1 MVALSYLQTLTEAVR
16 VSASATNPGYTT
28 LAAAIT
34 AAGSTTISVTA
45 NAGFPQ
51 TGSFS
56 VMIDSEKLTV
66 TAGQGTNTWT
76 VTRGVSS
83 TTAATHTSGTYVF
96 QCATSLIPIEPVMFE
111 PMVTRYDPAL
121 MRNSFARFYETV
133 IVSEHSEIKGIKAP
147 ATFETL
153 TNWLSYAVKG
163 GVTPTTSDSAAY
175 TWAFTPTLTSDDLA
189 GMGAEMGND
198 TAAYHI
204 AALYCDQMVI
214 DITRGAES
222 AMVTV
227 DLMGQQA
234 FRMGA
239 KSPGLTRTGL
249 NIINPAYTS
258 TYIDTTTIGTTA
270 YNDVASAK
278 ITLKNGWQQLYFLNG
293 VLYPTGI
300 ARPTRNLDVELIKW
314 FDDATELENAMN
326 STGNGVERKLRLN
339 ATGPVIA
346 GSSSSNSLVVDAYL
360 YWDAFP
366 YKVDK
371 EVWMTTFTGRT
382 VYDVSAGD
390 DWSMSLTNSLAAVP

>member
-1 MVALSYLQTLTEAVR
+1 
-16 VSASATNPGYTT
+16 
-28 LAAAIT
+28 
-34 AAGSTTISVTA
+34 VTA

-51 TGSFS
+51 TGTFS

-66 TAGQGTNTWT
+66 TAGAGTNTWT
-76 VTRGVSS
+76 VTRGATS
-83 TTAATHTSGTYVF
+83 TTAATHLNGAYVF

-121 MRNSFARFYETV
+121 MRNSFERFYETV

-163 GVTPTTSDSAAY
+163 GVSPTTSDSAAY
-175 TWAFTPTLTSDDLA
+175 AWAFTPTLTADDLA

-204 AALYCDQMVI
+204 AALYCDQIVI

-234 FRMGA
+234 FQMGA

-258 TYIDTTTIGTTA
+258 TYLDTVTIGTTA
-270 YNDVASAK
+270 FNDVASVKAT
-278 ITLKNGWQQLYFLNG
+278 IKNGFQQLYFLNG
-293 VLYPTGI
+293 FLYPTGV
-300 ARPTRNLDVELIKW
+300 ARPTRNMDVEIVKW
-314 FDDATELENAMN
+314 FDDATELTNAMN
-326 STGNGVERKLRLN
+326 SVGTGTERKLRFV
-339 ATGPVIA
+339 ATGPQIA
-346 GSSSSNSLVVDAYL
+346 GSSSNNSLTIDAYL
-360 YWDAFP
+360 FWDAFP
-366 YKVDK
+366 FKVDK
-371 EVWMTTFTGRT
+371 EVWHTTFTGRT
-382 VYDVSAGD
+382 VYDVTAGNS
-390 DWSMSLTNSLAAVP
+390 WSMALVNSLPAVP